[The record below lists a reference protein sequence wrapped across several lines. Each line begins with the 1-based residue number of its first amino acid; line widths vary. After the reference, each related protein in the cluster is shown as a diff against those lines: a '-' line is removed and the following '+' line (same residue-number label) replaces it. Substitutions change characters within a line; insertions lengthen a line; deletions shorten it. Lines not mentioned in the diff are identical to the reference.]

1 MRTLFGIDR
10 RELILFVVCALGYA
24 VIVFGWNLSGT
35 ADDPSMSFIRGTIP
49 VIGDLP
55 PQSVSKFVVT
65 VGLYLMALI
74 YGLLEIATGP
84 YRRSLPQIVG
94 IGVLTFLAWTALN
107 YWVIAGFLNT
117 SIVYGVV
124 AVVLLIIWFGGV
136 MRFVSAQHD
145 PMAAFLVRYGLGL
158 SAFITI
164 VQLVA
169 ILTPN
174 WRSPTQGVP
183 VLYTLTFNAL
193 VGVFIA
199 GVGGNMLWRERRE
212 EVLAAGRRK
221 R

>member
-1 MRTLFGIDR
+1 GPGAGAESSQHAGGAADAVFQQSPAERSAGEWDRPDGDADEVEGLSMRTFFGIDR

-24 VIVFGWNLSGT
+24 AIVFGWNLSGT

-55 PQSVSKFVVT
+55 PQSVSKFVIT
-65 VGLYLMALI
+65 VGLYLMALV

-84 YRRSLPQIVG
+84 YRKSLPQIVG

-124 AVVLLIIWFGGV
+124 AVVLLIVWFGGV
-136 MRFVSAQHD
+136 LRFVSAQHD

-164 VQLVA
+164 VQL
-169 ILTPN
+169 
-174 WRSPTQGVP
+174 
-183 VLYTLTFNAL
+183 
-193 VGVFIA
+193 IA
-199 GVGGNMLWRERRE
+199 
-212 EVLAAGRRK
+212 
-221 R
+221 